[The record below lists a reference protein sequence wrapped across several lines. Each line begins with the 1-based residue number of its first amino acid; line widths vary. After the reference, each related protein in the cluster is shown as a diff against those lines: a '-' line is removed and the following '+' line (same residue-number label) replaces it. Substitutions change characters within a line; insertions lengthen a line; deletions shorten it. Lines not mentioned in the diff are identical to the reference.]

1 MTNNKT
7 NNGTERI
14 SRFLDGD
21 ILDIDLSENDRK
33 TWKLYNLISDSIK
46 NPNQNEFIP
55 DLSDKILKKI
65 EQEKSIKIKEKNSF
79 FVNLYSFFS
88 SISNFNNFRYV
99 AGISFVFFL
108 GFSSSKIIESNV
120 SDDFVQ
126 YVSPEYLTSPSEN
139 LYSCNFPELK
149 KTSNKINLDQLIE
162 HHEGVSGSSSLC

>member
-149 KTSNKINLDQLIE
+149 KTSNKINLESIQT
-162 HHEGVSGSSSLC
+162 